1 MKDTIVSLSLILFF
15 MALFVSAASGTSLGA
30 SLLRASVVLLAS
42 VTTGLLLA
50 PLFLRIW
57 HYPKTDTGSGGK
69 GSEAPKKSA

>member
-15 MALFVSAASGTSLGA
+15 IAFFVSTASGTSLGT

-42 VTTGLLLA
+42 VATGLLLV
-50 PLFLRIW
+50 PLFLGIW

-69 GSEAPKKSA
+69 GSEATEEV